1 MVFTQQDCVFKKQLK
16 NMEGAQTFLLHG
28 IGLPWRRFSPLHDE
42 TTTFWYWLLLI
53 GSHKQMNE
61 SKIKKK
67 KHFCHVY
74 KNFEQKIYSK
84 YFVSKW
90 NFSWLT

>member
-67 KHFCHVY
+67 NTFVMCI
-74 KNFEQKIYSK
+74 KILNKKSIANTLYPNEIS
-84 YFVSKW
+84 VD
-90 NFSWLT
+90 